1 MTVPT
6 DIRAYV
12 AEHDLTERSSWRA
25 TGHTATVLA
34 LYVAVTAAGFLAGA
48 WPVWLAVFVAQGCIL
63 VGSYSAMH
71 EAAHGMLY
79 RSARANRVASLLW
92 ASTILVNSSLWRS
105 FHLEHHAHTGDAED
119 PENRYKVDVT
129 RRAQYLLFPLG
140 GLQFLGQLLA
150 ESISS
155 VAGRFPDYVRPNANR
170 RAMRIDGV
178 VLVSVIA
185 ALIAATLAQPA
196 IVLHLWGGAF
206 LLTACVLLPGTAIN
220 EHYGC
225 ATEGSALETTRTVVS
240 NRVFRF
246 LVWNSNF
253 HTGHHLVASVPFH
266 KVPVLH
272 EQIETRTTHL
282 ARSYTAFHLEVLRSC
297 GRPQRADAMAQLP
310 PT

>member
-1 MTVPT
+1 MSVPT
-6 DIRAYV
+6 DVRAHV
-12 AEHDLTERSSWRA
+12 AENGLTERSSWRA
-25 TGHTATVLA
+25 TGHTAAVLA
-34 LYVAVTAAGFLAGA
+34 LYAAVTTAGFLVGR
-48 WPVWLAVFVAQGCIL
+48 WPVWVAVFVAQGCIL

-79 RSARANRVASLLW
+79 RTPRANRVASLVW

-129 RRAQYLLFPLG
+129 RRSQYLLFPLG
-140 GLQFLGQLLA
+140 GLQFLGQLLV

-155 VAGRFPDYVRPNANR
+155 VAGRYPDYVRQNANR
-170 RAMRIDGV
+170 RAMRIDGL
-178 VLVSVIA
+178 VLLSVIA
-185 ALIAATLAQPA
+185 GLTAATISHPGL
-196 IVLHLWGGAF
+196 VLHLWGGAF
-206 LLTACVLLPGTAIN
+206 LLTACILLPGTAIN

-240 NRVFRF
+240 NRLVRF

-266 KVPVLH
+266 KAPLLH
-272 EQIETRTTHL
+272 EHIETRTTHL
-282 ARSYTAFHLEVLRSC
+282 ARSYTAFHLEVLRDC
-297 GRPQRADAMAQLP
+297 GRPRSTSELATDRG
-310 PT
+310 